1 MEVVMSKF
9 VIWLVMGTVL
19 VVGVVI
25 LCAMDKMPSE
35 VVATLAGVAVSNVFE
50 QQAKKNATP

>member
-1 MEVVMSKF
+1 MSKF